1 MKSAVSSQRQ
11 FLTFSK
17 LILIAFILAVCAPAW
32 AVEVSDLAGLKAEL
46 AKDSTEEIVATQTI
60 VVSAG
65 GIVELDGKGRTLR
78 LKSGV
83 TGKHAVYF
91 VFSIPEGKAEMDR
104 FTFDD

>member
-1 MKSAVSSQRQ
+1 MKQV
-11 FLTFSK
+11 
-17 LILIAFILAVCAPAW
+17 IEPDVYGG
-32 AVEVSDLAGLKAEL
+32 EV
-46 AKDSTEEIVATQTI
+46 TVP
-60 VVSAG
+60 
-65 GIVELDGKGRTLR
+65 